1 MNQPEPAVRDQVL
14 DQVEVF
20 SYLAAD
26 PLFNESQLH
35 TLAGL
40 ADPSQALRGVIVDE
54 TAPLG
59 RRYAAVEAAVQGGWA
74 GWMQRQADARI
85 VASVLARGM
94 VGDQIHNRWGLPG
107 QFIGPTGRI
116 LVGLSAGVREAL
128 EPLLG
133 DPRELEIMGS
143 QAATLQRANRYRICD
158 LAGYLLAQHEHAP
171 WQDSADPAV
180 RDASNARLRSGPPAA
195 PR

>member
-1 MNQPEPAVRDQVL
+1 MNQPELAVL

-26 PLFNESQLH
+26 PLFTESQLH

-40 ADPSQALRGVIVDE
+40 PDPAQALRGVIVDE
-54 TAPLG
+54 TAPFG
-59 RRYAAVEAAVQGGWA
+59 RRYAAVEAAVQGGWS
-74 GWMQRQADARI
+74 GWMQRDADARV
-85 VASVLARGM
+85 VASVLAHGM
-94 VGDQIHNRWGLPG
+94 VQDQIHNRWGVPG
-107 QFIGPTGRI
+107 QFVGPTGRI

-128 EPLLG
+128 EPLLA
-133 DPRELEIMGS
+133 DRRQLEIMGS
-143 QAATLQRANRYRICD
+143 QAATLQRANKYRICD
-158 LAGYLLAQHEHAP
+158 LAGYLLAQREDVP

-180 RDASNARLRSGPPAA
+180 RDESNARLRGKPAA